1 MYTHGMQRSYSIAD
15 ARSRFAEIIGE
26 VESGED
32 VEIVRRG
39 KKVAVL
45 VSPAR
50 YARMA
55 GEKTA
60 FGDAYDAFMKG
71 RDPETFGL
79 TAGEL
84 AQARDRSPG
93 RPVKL

>member
-1 MYTHGMQRSYSIAD
+1 MLRSYSIAS
-15 ARSRFAEIIGE
+15 ARSKLAEIIDNVDAGD
-26 VESGED
+26 D

-50 YARMA
+50 YARMS
-55 GEKTA
+55 GDKPA
-60 FGDAYDAFMKG
+60 FADAYDAFMKNHA
-71 RDPETFGL
+71 PKSFGVGPDFAARL
-79 TAGEL
+79 
-84 AQARDRSPG
+84 RDRSPG